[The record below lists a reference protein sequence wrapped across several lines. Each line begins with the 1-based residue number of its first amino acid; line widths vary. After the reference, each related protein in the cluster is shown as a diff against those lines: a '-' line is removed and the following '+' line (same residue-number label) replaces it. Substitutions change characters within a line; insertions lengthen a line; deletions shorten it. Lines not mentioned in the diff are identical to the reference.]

1 MIKKDNVS
9 QHMKPSRIK
18 KANASVRQVL
28 DVLREMT
35 NPFEMTGVSSLF
47 NIATENS
54 VMSEK
59 KITLKYRYYLR
70 KRKKLVHR

>member
-1 MIKKDNVS
+1 MMKKDNVS
-9 QHMKPSRIK
+9 QHMKPIRIK

-59 KITLKYRYYLR
+59 KISLKYRYYLR
-70 KRKKLVHR
+70 KRKKQVHR